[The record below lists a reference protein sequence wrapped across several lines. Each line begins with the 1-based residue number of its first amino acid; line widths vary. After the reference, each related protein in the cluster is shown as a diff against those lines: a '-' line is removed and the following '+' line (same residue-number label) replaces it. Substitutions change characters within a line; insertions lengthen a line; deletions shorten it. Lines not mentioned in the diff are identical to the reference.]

1 MKEVLRLRFETLV
14 EEVIHQ
20 VSSQRTAYVH
30 GLFKV
35 NQRYFGNLVTAASR
49 HHSTI
54 HYDFM
59 MMVMLQK
66 KIPYYATNH
75 IIPDQ
80 LSPSQAV
87 PSASVCGTRLRPG
100 CRHEPGQGLRRRDP
114 QRRGYGLFG
123 LGRRDRFCGSTKR
136 GGCRVMCQPM

>member
-20 VSSQRTAYVH
+20 VSSQRTAFVH

-75 IIPDQ
+75 IIPTNCHPPR
-80 LSPSQAV
+80 LSHPRRSVAPGCGQAV
-87 PSASVCGTRLRPG
+87 GTSPG
-100 CRHEPGQGLRRRDP
+100 RGSGGGI
-114 QRRGYGLFG
+114 RRGEATVSSVSEEETASAAAQNGAAAG
-123 LGRRDRFCGSTKR
+123 
-136 GGCRVMCQPM
+136 